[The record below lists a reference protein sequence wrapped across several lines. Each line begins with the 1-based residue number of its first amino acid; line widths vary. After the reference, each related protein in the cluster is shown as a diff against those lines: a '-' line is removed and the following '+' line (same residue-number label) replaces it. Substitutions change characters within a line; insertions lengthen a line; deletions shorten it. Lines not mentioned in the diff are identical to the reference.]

1 MCEKIHKIQSAEKAQ
16 SVAAKKRIMYSQVA
30 VPDKFSRNIPP
41 LSTMDLCD
49 EIHSPHQSR
58 CVVPKKRGHPLAS
71 LVRDVKRRR
80 HQILNGINP
89 IDMGAYDKHFEAL
102 EHKRLAENVSENV
115 PSTISSTNSTEDVPE
130 YPSAGVPD
138 SFPFDPTLDTSDTL
152 IGHNQPSTS
161 AQINENV
168 SEQEQ
173 LENWYRQ
180 MLTDAKSV
188 KSFGYNLKI
197 DKLASFKAI
206 STSFKR
212 HSPILKQEQ
221 LENRHR
227 QMLTDAK
234 SVKSFSYNLKI
245 DKLLEIDWD
254 TDGITLDEEKAK
266 RHALMYIELNSNR
279 LVTRINRKTDE
290 EWMKFL
296 VDRKLFFNNKVRAQ
310 HATLETIVAAQ
321 TDGRDRH
328 RL

>member
-130 YPSAGVPD
+130 
-138 SFPFDPTLDTSDTL
+138 FFCHFDRFHESRKMIFYAL
-152 IGHNQPSTS
+152 HE
-161 AQINENV
+161 INENV